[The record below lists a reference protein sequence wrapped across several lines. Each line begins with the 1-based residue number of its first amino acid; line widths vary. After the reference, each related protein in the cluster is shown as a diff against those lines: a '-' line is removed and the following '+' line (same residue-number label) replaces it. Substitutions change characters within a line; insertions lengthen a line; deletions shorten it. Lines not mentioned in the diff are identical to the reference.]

1 MIGIINLFFIIIAY
15 SITLP
20 LSIYIG
26 SVIEN
31 LKNYHCYQKRIIQ
44 KKKNDDIED
53 EIIEEKNEENF
64 KNDETGNSTKNGN
77 SESESSNE
85 ENEEKPQMAPLKS
98 SLKQCFI
105 VKSSDLKH
113 PSKYFIYYS
122 RFSLYI
128 IFIIMIFFIPR
139 TCVPEI
145 ADIYTLK
152 FWIPSI
158 LDIKKSIIGF
168 IISIIFGQPWIDN
181 PVIQMRSL
189 NKIRNA
195 QNNKHCCCCY
205 CYRTYTKLIN
215 QNNINNNNNLRKNSN
230 PKKIK
235 SNKKGY
241 MMWNP
246 YLHFNNKT
254 KAFII
259 DITRLFCSTFVLSI
273 VEEFMFR
280 YFFYRFIVGGFNF
293 KLVPFSTWRWTAAIL
308 SNVVITHILYKR
320 CYDKGGEWI
329 TGLVNGYLCTYSMV
343 KQGKWNS
350 SVHTRLLINLY
361 IGIYVI
367 CTKNYKYWY

>member
-1 MIGIINLFFIIIAY
+1 MIGILNLFILIITY

-20 LSIYIG
+20 LSLYIG

-31 LKNYHCYQKRIIQ
+31 LKNYHYYQKRIIK

-53 EIIEEKNEENF
+53 EIVKKEETF
-64 KNDETGNSTKNGN
+64 KNDVTENSTK
-77 SESESSNE
+77 SSDS
-85 ENEEKPQMAPLKS
+85 ENESYEKDEEKSQIAPLKS

-105 VKSSDLKH
+105 VKTSDLKH

-128 IFIIMIFFIPR
+128 ILIIMIFIIPKK
-139 TCVPEI
+139 CVPEL
-145 ADIYTLK
+145 AEIYTLK

-168 IISIIFGQPWIDN
+168 IISIIFGQPWLDN
-181 PVIQMRSL
+181 PVIQMRSF
-189 NKIRNA
+189 NKMRTP
-195 QNNKHCCCCY
+195 NNHCCCCY
-205 CYRTYTKLIN
+205 CYRTCIKLMN
-215 QNNINNNNNLRKNSN
+215 QNNTDNINNLRKNSN
-230 PKKIK
+230 PIKIK
-235 SNKKGY
+235 SGKKSF

-254 KAFII
+254 KALII
-259 DITRLFCSTFVLSI
+259 DITRLFCSTFVVSI

-280 YFFYRFIVGGFNF
+280 YFFYRFVVGGFNYQF
-293 KLVPFSTWRWTAAIL
+293 VPFSTWKWTAAIL
-308 SNVVITHILYKR
+308 SNIALTHILYKR

-343 KQGKWNS
+343 KQGKWS
-350 SVHTRLLINLY
+350 ASVRTRFLINLY
-361 IGIYVI
+361 IGIFVI
-367 CTKNYKYWY
+367 CTKKYKYWY